1 MNQAIKGMLEKY
13 NKKSEKLE
21 SLKAKKMDLDNK
33 IKALEVELIEYK
45 LKVIEKASSEMSL
58 EDIVNTLHPETGI
71 QPQTEVDTY
80 IDNEISNVDSE
91 ETTYDSLEGN
101 TFNFGEVDYENN
113 VNL

>member
-1 MNQAIKGMLEKY
+1 MNQTIKGMLEKY

-21 SLKAKKMDLDNK
+21 SLKAKRKDLDNK
-33 IKALEVELIEYK
+33 IKTLEVELVEYK

-58 EDIVNTLHPETGI
+58 EDIVNTLQPET
-71 QPQTEVDTY
+71 EVNTY
-80 IDNEISNVDSE
+80 IENEISNVDSE

>member
-1 MNQAIKGMLEKY
+1 MNQTIKGMLEKY

-21 SLKAKKMDLDNK
+21 SLKAKRKDLDNK
-33 IKALEVELIEYK
+33 IKTLEVELVEYK

-58 EDIVNTLHPETGI
+58 EDIVNTLQPET
-71 QPQTEVDTY
+71 EVNTY
-80 IDNEISNVDSE
+80 IENEISNVDSE
-91 ETTYDSLEGN
+91 ETTYDFLEGN

>member
-1 MNQAIKGMLEKY
+1 MNQTIKGMLEKY

-33 IKALEVELIEYK
+33 INALEVELVEYK

-58 EDIVNTLHPETGI
+58 EDIVNTL
-71 QPQTEVDTY
+71 QPKAGVDTY
-80 IDNEISNVDSE
+80 IENEISNIDRE

>member
-1 MNQAIKGMLEKY
+1 MNQTIKGMLEKY

-33 IKALEVELIEYK
+33 IKALEVELVEYK

-58 EDIVNTLHPETGI
+58 EDIVNTLQPE
-71 QPQTEVDTY
+71 TEVDTY
-80 IDNEISNVDSE
+80 IENEISNIDRE

>member
-1 MNQAIKGMLEKY
+1 MNQTIKGMLEKY

-33 IKALEVELIEYK
+33 IKALEVELVEYK

-58 EDIVNTLHPETGI
+58 EDIVNTLQPETG
-71 QPQTEVDTY
+71 VDTY
-80 IDNEISNVDSE
+80 IENEISNIDRE

-101 TFNFGEVDYENN
+101 TFNYGEVDYENN